1 MTNLGRDQMGRARR
15 PAAAAAALLLL
26 LSSCSLDEV
35 EIPDLDGPSVNG
47 FGLQVSA
54 SPDIIVADGFSTSL
68 IRASAFDQNG
78 APAAGR
84 DLFFQITDTTG
95 RTVDLGQIRST
106 AGFGVGTG
114 LRVPTGTDGVA
125 QVVYEA
131 PPRTDATA
139 NQDILVAVRPV
150 GTDAAGQFFRSVRIS
165 LRSAEP
171 RLFPEVPGSNVQ
183 CGFLVEPSIGP
194 WKANTVV
201 SFQSVA
207 SSPAGP
213 IVRYEWWFGD
223 GTRGV
228 HPQEAHVYRF
238 PGSYN
243 VVHAVTDRLGFYAA
257 CGFTITVI
265 P

>member
-1 MTNLGRDQMGRARR
+1 MTNPGRDQMDRAKR

-35 EIPDLDGPSVNG
+35 EIPDIDGPSTYG
-47 FGLQVSA
+47 LGLQLSA

-68 IRASAFDQNG
+68 IRATAFDQNG

-84 DLFFQITDTTG
+84 DLFFQITDTNG
-95 RTVDLGQIRST
+95 RTVDLGTIRST

-114 LRVPTGTDGVA
+114 LRVPTGADGVA

-139 NQDILVAVRPV
+139 NQDILVAARPV
-150 GTDAAGQFFRSVRIS
+150 GTDAAGQIFRSVRIS

-171 RLFPEVPGSNVQ
+171 RLFPQVPGNAISCFFV
-183 CGFLVEPSIGP
+183 VEPSAGP
-194 WKANTVV
+194 YRVNQVI
-201 SFQSVA
+201 SFQTTA
-207 SSPAGP
+207 SSPNGP
-213 IVRYEWWFGD
+213 IVRYEWYFGD

-228 HPQEAHVYRF
+228 HPQEAKVYRF
-238 PGSYN
+238 AGTYN
-243 VVHAVTDRLGFYAA
+243 VFHVVTDSLGGQGA
-257 CGFTITVI
+257 CGTTVTVI